1 MFSHTRLHRRVGL
14 LSLMAAV
21 GLTSSG
27 CGFIWDDGPAEVTR
41 DFWNAARDG
50 NSEMVDA
57 LSVNDHGADFDLQD
71 ADSEIRSISIGDTE
85 IDGDEAEVLTVI
97 EGSNDDV
104 EMTIE
109 FKTALV
115 KRDGDWYVELEETGG
130 RLIGAFVGEM
140 VSHFGEEF
148 GAAMS
153 EMADELAEGMDELG
167 EALQEAAE
175 DMRERREEERRERNR
190 RDNR

>member
-1 MFSHTRLHRRVGL
+1 
-14 LSLMAAV
+14 MAAV